1 MSMTLSDMQ
10 RSLVKEAYAAF
21 FRDPTSAQRQRAK
34 EVLLDPE
41 APATAVFISA
51 RHLLGPTFISYEPDT
66 LWQELELADA
76 NRDKLMAAIALAMTP
91 SFYWDYRVFGAT
103 VHALSND
110 PVRPEEV
117 PHCDAGPMAWA
128 AFEAELLFALS
139 DGESTRPEFDE
150 PVEAYIAVA
159 LFDEGFVLPP
169 SGLQFAAA
177 ELKAKLP
184 KDSALLLGETE
195 KAWADLPKEK
205 LEQKKFEAT
214 PLGAQLDK
222 LATSW
227 IYVAEKTK
235 RLRSELE
242 KL

>member
-1 MSMTLSDMQ
+1 
-10 RSLVKEAYAAF
+10 
-21 FRDPTSAQRQRAK
+21 
-34 EVLLDPE
+34 
-41 APATAVFISA
+41 
-51 RHLLGPTFISYEPDT
+51 
-66 LWQELELADA
+66 
-76 NRDKLMAAIALAMTP
+76 
-91 SFYWDYRVFGAT
+91 
-103 VHALSND
+103 
-110 PVRPEEV
+110 
-117 PHCDAGPMAWA
+117 MAWA

-195 KAWADLPKEK
+195 KAWAELPKEK
-205 LEQKKFEAT
+205 LEQKKFDNS

-227 IYVAEKTK
+227 IYVLEKTT
-235 RLRSELE
+235 RLRDTLAT
-242 KL
+242 L